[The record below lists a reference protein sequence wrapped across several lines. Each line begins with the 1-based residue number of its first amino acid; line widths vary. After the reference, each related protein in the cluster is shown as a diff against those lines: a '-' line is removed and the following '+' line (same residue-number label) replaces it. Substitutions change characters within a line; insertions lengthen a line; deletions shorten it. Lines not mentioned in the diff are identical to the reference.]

1 MVFGAISLIQ
11 MFQLVA
17 GKSLTAKTK
26 FNFFFLKNFAIFDFT
41 SNPGNGFLDVCFPAT
56 RTFIFF
62 SQISHAKATI
72 HSAGGDK

>member
-1 MVFGAISLIQ
+1 MVFGAIFVIQ

-17 GKSLTAKTK
+17 RKFPTCKTK
-26 FNFFFLKNFAIFDFT
+26 LNFFFLKNFAVFDFT
-41 SNPGNGFLDVCFPAT
+41 SNPGKGFLDVCSPASG
-56 RTFIFF
+56 TFIFF